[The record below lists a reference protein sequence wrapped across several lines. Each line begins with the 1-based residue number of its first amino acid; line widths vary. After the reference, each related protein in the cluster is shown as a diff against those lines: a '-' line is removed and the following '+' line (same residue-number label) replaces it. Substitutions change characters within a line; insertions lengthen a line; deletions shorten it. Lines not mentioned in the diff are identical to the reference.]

1 MYFYFRCG
9 DKAAAIVLS
18 DTWVHKKFENDHCLH
33 LVRSIQSL
41 KIFRTVSCL
50 LRNNLEWFK
59 ILISHFSARLM
70 KTACIPN
77 SLSEI
82 TLRAKRTSQ
91 PPEKTKKK
99 NKSMPILIGP
109 MSCDRG
115 CWLDEHQWCAWGNVW
130 CVSVCVLLLVKFPCN
145 LSSIDFTASVSPPHY
160 QPHLFCWDT
169 SCVELSSV
177 CVCVC
182 VCRLIQN
189 THTYVCVIML
199 LFCFFFY
206 CIQVLES
213 LTAFVEI
220 T

>member
-1 MYFYFRCG
+1 
-9 DKAAAIVLS
+9 
-18 DTWVHKKFENDHCLH
+18 
-33 LVRSIQSL
+33 
-41 KIFRTVSCL
+41 
-50 LRNNLEWFK
+50 
-59 ILISHFSARLM
+59 M
-70 KTACIPN
+70 KTACISN

-91 PPEKTKKK
+91 QPEK

-160 QPHLFCWDT
+160 QPHLFCLET
-169 SCVELSSV
+169 SCMEPSSL

-182 VCRLIQN
+182 SHIQN
-189 THTYVCVIML
+189 THMYVCVIIL
-199 LFCFFFY
+199 LFFFY

-220 T
+220 K